1 MNLYHVK
8 LVLGVLGNATSL
20 AVFLSPLQIFWGV
33 YKLKSTQ
40 EFSGLPY
47 VCTLFDCAM
56 WLLYGT
62 PYVKPN
68 SILIVAINGVGF
80 VLESVYLVS
89 YLIFATK
96 EKKGTIIRLTI
107 AMSLAFVIVV
117 IITLLVL
124 HTHSARELL
133 VGTVGVM
140 LSIAMYASPL
150 SVMRLVIR
158 TKSVEYMPFLLS
170 LFNFINAIVWLC
182 YSVVTRDIFI
192 AVPNC
197 IGCVCGA
204 VQLGIYGFYRKYHP
218 KPVTSANKIE
228 VPLAK
233 IPMDAEYTAIVFI
246 QKIQEDEEV
255 IPKVFSPKIS
265 FNMVDHGAAEIF
277 STQKA
282 SCMITSSMA

>member
-1 MNLYHVK
+1 
-8 LVLGVLGNATSL
+8 
-20 AVFLSPLQIFWGV
+20 
-33 YKLKSTQ
+33 
-40 EFSGLPY
+40 
-47 VCTLFDCAM
+47 
-56 WLLYGT
+56 
-62 PYVKPN
+62 
-68 SILIVAINGVGF
+68 
-80 VLESVYLVS
+80 
-89 YLIFATK
+89 
-96 EKKGTIIRLTI
+96 
-107 AMSLAFVIVV
+107 
-117 IITLLVL
+117 
-124 HTHSARELL
+124 
-133 VGTVGVM
+133 
-140 LSIAMYASPL
+140 
-150 SVMRLVIR
+150 
-158 TKSVEYMPFLLS
+158 MPFLLS

-192 AVPNC
+192 AVGSLILLLLFFWYVISLLEGDPDVLFLQVPNC

-282 SCMITSSMA
+282 SCMITSMA